1 MRWVGCLLLGLVLVV
16 ATACAGGSDGGN
28 ASSDALRSALEI
40 ELDVSLLRELPS
52 LTGEE
57 VACIKDAVL
66 ADVPLLD
73 TAQDD
78 PDLFSELL
86 LTSVAAAQER
96 CLTSATPEEPAG
108 EGTPEGTV
116 ETGVVRQAIEDE
128 LETMLLRELPLLNDD
143 EARCIKDAV
152 LEKLPDF
159 ESALDDPTLFVDEL
173 LADIRT
179 AQERCLSPARLA
191 ELEENEAQVR
201 TPEPA
206 ETAFLSLVRGSIL
219 EIGGNDEEIVS
230 AGYLVC
236 DLAQEVEGLDPLLRR
251 LTATPR
257 ASEELAED
265 LSTSLGSVLVLEELV
280 TFSINAV
287 LSLCPEYDN

>member
-1 MRWVGCLLLGLVLVV
+1 MRWVGGLLLGLVFVV
-16 ATACAGGSDGGN
+16 ATACAGGADGGDM
-28 ASSDALRSALEI
+28 SSDALRSALET
-40 ELDVSLLRELPS
+40 ELDANLVRDLPS

-66 ADVPLLD
+66 ADVPLFE
-73 TAQDD
+73 TAQEDTD
-78 PDLFSELL
+78 TFSELL
-86 LTSVAAAQER
+86 LTSVSAAQER
-96 CLTSATPEEPAG
+96 CLTSATPGEPTG
-108 EGTPEGTV
+108 EGTPDGTV
-116 ETGVVRQAIEDE
+116 ETGAVRQAIEDE
-128 LETMLLRELPLLNDD
+128 LEAVLLRDLPLLNDD

-159 ESALDDPTLFVDEL
+159 ESALDDPMLFVDEL
-173 LADIRT
+173 LADVRT
-179 AQERCLSPARLA
+179 AQERCLSPERLA
-191 ELEENEAQVR
+191 ELEANEEQVH

-206 ETAFLSLVRGSIL
+206 ESAFLSLVHGSIL
-219 EIGGNDEEIVS
+219 EISVSDENIVS

-236 DLAQEVEGLDPLLRR
+236 DLAQEVGGLDPLLRR

-265 LSTSLGSVLVLEELV
+265 LSTSLGRVLVLEELV

>member
-1 MRWVGCLLLGLVLVV
+1 MRWVGGLLLGLVLVV
-16 ATACAGGSDGGN
+16 ATACADGSDGGD
-28 ASSDALRSALEI
+28 ASSDPLRSALEA
-40 ELDVSLLRELPS
+40 ELDVNLLRDLPS
-52 LTGEE
+52 LTGEQ

-66 ADVPLLD
+66 ADVPLLE

-86 LTSVAAAQER
+86 LTSVSAAQER
-96 CLTSATPEEPAG
+96 CLTSATAG

-116 ETGVVRQAIEDE
+116 ETGAVRQAIEDE
-128 LETMLLRELPLLNDD
+128 LETVLLRELPLLNEA
-143 EARCIKDAV
+143 EARCIKNAV
-152 LEKLPDF
+152 LENLPDF
-159 ESALDDPTLFVDEL
+159 ESALDDPILFVDEL

-191 ELEENEAQVR
+191 ELEANEAQVR
-201 TPEPA
+201 TPGPA

-219 EIGGNDEEIVS
+219 EISANDEEIVS

-265 LSTSLGSVLVLEELV
+265 LSASLGGVLVLEELV